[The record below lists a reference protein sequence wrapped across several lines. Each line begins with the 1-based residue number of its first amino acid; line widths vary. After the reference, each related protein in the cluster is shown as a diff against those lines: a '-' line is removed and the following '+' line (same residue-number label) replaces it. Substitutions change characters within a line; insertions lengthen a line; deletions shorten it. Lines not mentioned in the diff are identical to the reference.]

1 MYKLEDIR
9 DIHLEL
15 TTKCQARCP
24 MCPRRIHGG
33 VRNPLFDLT
42 EITLEQFKSWFSDDL
57 IYQLNKLFM
66 CGNLG
71 DPIIAQDCLEI
82 LQHIRKINSTIQLSI
97 HTNGSARSTQWWKQL
112 ALTGTKV
119 VFGIDG
125 LLDTHSIYRIDT
137 DWNKIIENAKAF
149 IQAGGQAD
157 WHMLVF
163 KHNEHQV
170 EECRAMATALGFNN
184 FTTKHT
190 SRFTEDGFTVLDDV
204 GKTRYKIYPTQ
215 QSLNMI
221 PKIVESLIDIKPDS
235 INCTAKKSHQ
245 IYIGAEGAV
254 SPCCWLDHKWGM
266 PHWPKRIDYMDQIG
280 EFPNLNENSLKDIF
294 DSKFFERIEATWKN
308 KPLLECSRQCGKFD
322 KMGEQF
328 VN

>member
-33 VRNPLFDLT
+33 VRNPLFELT
-42 EITLEQFKSWFSDDL
+42 EISLEKFKSWFDDDF
-57 IYQLNKLFM
+57 IRQLNNLSM

-82 LQHIRKINSTIQLSI
+82 LQYLRAVNPAIQLI
-97 HTNGSARSTQWWKQL
+97 MHTNGSARSTQWWEQL
-112 ALTGTKV
+112 AYTGTKV

-125 LLDTHSIYRIDT
+125 LVDTHAIYRIDT

-149 IQAGGQAD
+149 IQAKGIAN

-170 EECRAMATALGFNN
+170 EECRTMATTLGFKS
-184 FTTKHT
+184 FSTKHT

-221 PKIVESLIDIKPDS
+221 PKIVESLIDVKPNS
-235 INCTAKKSHQ
+235 ISCMAKRSQKV
-245 IYIGAEGAV
+245 YIGAEGAV

-266 PHWPKRIDYMDQIG
+266 PHGPKRIDYMDQIG
-280 EFPNLNENSLKDIF
+280 EFPNLNDRSLEEIFNSGFF
-294 DSKFFERIEATWKN
+294 DRIEATWK
-308 KPLLECSRQCGKFD
+308 KDPLLECSRQCGKFD
-322 KMGEQF
+322 KLGAQF